1 MAALP
6 QDRSHL
12 VVCCS
17 GAEEQFPKEKRVKY
31 ELKNGRVGG
40 KVQRAGREGGN
51 GVEGSACCLT

>member
-6 QDRSHL
+6 QYRSHL

-40 KVQRAGREGGN
+40 KVQRAEREGGN